1 MSLVTQQWQFL
12 QDVAK
17 LIEYAQTLDIVLSGG
32 ELYRTKEQ
40 QQIYMDAGKSQT
52 MKSNHLKRLAI
63 DFNFFINGELVYD
76 ATHPKLVAMGKFW
89 ESLDKQNSWGGF
101 WNSFKDSPHFEKR
114 EI

>member
-1 MSLVTQQWQFL
+1 MSLVTQQWEFL

-17 LIEYAQTLDIVLSGG
+17 LIQYAQTQDIVLSGG

-40 QQIYMDAGKSQT
+40 QQIYIDTGKSKT

-76 ATHPKLVAMGKFW
+76 YNHPKLVALGTFW
-89 ESLDKQNSWGGF
+89 KSLSKQNEWGGF
-101 WNSFKDSPHFEKR
+101 WEFKDTPHFERR